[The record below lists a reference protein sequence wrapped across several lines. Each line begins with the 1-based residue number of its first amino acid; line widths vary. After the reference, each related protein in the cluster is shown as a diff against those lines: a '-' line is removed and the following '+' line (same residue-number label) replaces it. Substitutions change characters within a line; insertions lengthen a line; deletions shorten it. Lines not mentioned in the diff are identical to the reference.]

1 MWACCTYAAG
11 LFCVGVITICHEG
24 AKSIF
29 GHHEDHSIA
38 KKQFLKHVVWL
49 HGFRIHVSIKLMP
62 GYMTMPLLQQQ
73 FGKRLRQLRRQRD
86 ITQEKLAQEADISV
100 EFLSNLERGINAPS
114 FETLERLATALEVSV
129 QDLFNFNA
137 KI

>member
-1 MWACCTYAAG
+1 
-11 LFCVGVITICHEG
+11 
-24 AKSIF
+24 
-29 GHHEDHSIA
+29 
-38 KKQFLKHVVWL
+38 
-49 HGFRIHVSIKLMP
+49 
-62 GYMTMPLLQQQ
+62 MPLLQQQ